1 MGASGM
7 SIAYG
12 ADSVASLGQ
21 GIGQSMA
28 VKARGDYEE
37 FIARQNADLAERDAK
52 EITKRG
58 DKASSDY
65 KNQVNQLKGQQ
76 RSSMAAQGIDIN
88 QGSAA
93 EIQKETATLGAL
105 DALQLKNN
113 AWREAFGMR
122 GQANQYRAQARM
134 TGISARNE
142 ARNTLLTG
150 GMQALS
156 SGAKAAY
163 YLPSGKAK
171 AKDE

>member
-1 MGASGM
+1 MGATGM
-7 SIAYG
+7 SLAYG
-12 ADSVASLGQ
+12 ADSVGQLGQ

-37 FIARQNADLAERDAK
+37 FIARQNADLADRDAK
-52 EITKRG
+52 EIEKRG

-122 GQANQYRAQARM
+122 GQANQYRAQGRM
-134 TGISARNE
+134 AKVAAKNE
-142 ARNTLLTG
+142 AKNTLLTG
-150 GMQALS
+150 GMKALS
-156 SGAKAAY
+156 SAASAAY
-163 YLPSGKAK
+163 YFPSGKEK
-171 AKDE
+171 KK